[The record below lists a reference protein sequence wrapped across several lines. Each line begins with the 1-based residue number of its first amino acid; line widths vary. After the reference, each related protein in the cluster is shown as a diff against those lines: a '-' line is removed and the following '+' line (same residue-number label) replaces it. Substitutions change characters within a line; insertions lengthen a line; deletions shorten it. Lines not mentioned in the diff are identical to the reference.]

1 MTSDYNPKSSK
12 PPPQLPVGN
21 SSTLRGV
28 TENFSFHSSPE
39 AFIASRIQQ
48 WQSKDPSASNPRT
61 PISAKI
67 LNRNVAVV
75 SSYKQILA
83 ILSASSNDSGESDSQ
98 SPYVASQAY
107 DELMTEFFPPPN
119 LLLSD
124 GCPHA
129 RMRDVWVQRMGSFHA
144 SVLGP
149 QSSVSS
155 VVASFFNDRSCV
167 PLNSPIDLYET
178 MKKLAWRILLG
189 AFLGLS
195 PDGDE
200 KLFAEVQSLHE
211 DLLRGQ
217 FSLMPI
223 SVNTKIFRS
232 PRSKGIHARKKLQG
246 VITQRLQELQGD
258 GATDRK
264 GRGADGSGRTRPFL
278 DVQGQ
283 QQMDEVRDHVLMMTS
298 SLAAKGLAS
307 LLTAFFLNLFLFKM
321 GGVKIADD
329 LKALA
334 ERGQIDQRR
343 KVLRSI
349 YHETERLSPPIVGVM
364 RRVTRDMVLEGGDG
378 EIGTLLPKDWD
389 VWVYFVGGG
398 RDSAVFGESCS
409 SFDPLRYMG
418 DDVSEPLGFGAGAKS
433 CLGKNF
439 IRDIVLLTGEHCLTS
454 GWSMEGDISEA
465 GLKAWLGWAD
475 AAPEKWEADMK
486 QLPTQHPAAPVL
498 ARFAQQ

>member
-1 MTSDYNPKSSK
+1 MTSDYNPESSR

-21 SSTLRGV
+21 SSSLRGV

-39 AFIASRIQQ
+39 AFITSRVQQ
-48 WQSKDPSASNPRT
+48 WQSENASASNPRT
-61 PISAKI
+61 PIRAKI

-75 SSYKQILA
+75 SSYKQIQA

-98 SPYVASQAY
+98 PPYVASQAY

-129 RMRDVWVQRMGSFHA
+129 GMRNVWDERMESLHA
-144 SVLGP
+144 LVLGR
-149 QSSVSS
+149 QSSASS
-155 VVASFFNDRSCV
+155 VVASFFNDGSCV

-178 MKKLAWRILLG
+178 MKKLAWRILLD

-195 PDGDE
+195 PDRDD

-211 DLLRGQ
+211 ELLRGQ

-246 VITQRLQELQGD
+246 VITQRLQALQE
-258 GATDRK
+258 DRAADRTV
-264 GRGADGSGRTRPFL
+264 GGADGSGRRRPFL

-307 LLTAFFLNLFLFKM
+307 LLTAFFVNLFLFEM

-329 LKALA
+329 LKALV
-334 ERGQIDQRR
+334 EHGQIDQRR

-349 YHETERLSPPIVGVM
+349 YLETERLSPPIVGVM
-364 RRVTRDMVLEGGDG
+364 RRVTRDMVVDGGDG
-378 EIGTLLPKDWD
+378 EAGTLLPKGWD
-389 VWVYFVGGG
+389 IWMYFVGGG
-398 RDSAVFGESCS
+398 RDPAVFGENCS
-409 SFDPLRYMG
+409 SFDPLRYMN
-418 DDVSEPLGFGAGAKS
+418 DDVPEPLGFGAGAKS
-433 CLGKNF
+433 CIGKNF
-439 IRDIVLLTGEHCLTS
+439 VRDIVLLTGEHCLTS
-454 GWSMEGDISEA
+454 GWSMEGDISKA

-486 QLPTQHPAAPVL
+486 QLPTQHPTAPVM
-498 ARFAQQ
+498 